1 MSPERRL
8 LSRIAT
14 CESFLIGILC
24 LIGLIPWPKPA
35 EKRGRPYVY
44 SPTVMLRCFV
54 VRLWLRIPS
63 NNALHSFLSIDRSY
77 NARIMRACGLLDRLP
92 DRRTFDRRFR
102 TISSDVRSR
111 IDSMGGMFID

>member
-1 MSPERRL
+1 
-8 LSRIAT
+8 
-14 CESFLIGILC
+14 
-24 LIGLIPWPKPA
+24 
-35 EKRGRPYVY
+35 
-44 SPTVMLRCFV
+44 MLRCFV

-111 IDSMGGMFID
+111 IDSMGGVFVDEKLVDPYVVTVDSTMLKARKGLVWHKKSMERKEVPYSG